1 MKEIKRFA
9 QKLKNKSDKKA
20 DELGEIKKTAIIFRC
35 TLAEKEQIK
44 ANAKECNLQVGYFV
58 RQLALGFKPQSLN
71 LVQERITLRNHAADL
86 GRLGGLL
93 KLLLTDKT
101 TSKAIG
107 IKKINHLL
115 QRILES
121 QKLLNKAAYEVILG

>member
-1 MKEIKRFA
+1 MQKEMEFKSG
-9 QKLKNKSDKKA
+9 KNKNTVLEVQ
-20 DELGEIKKTAIIFRC
+20 ELRQSTIKFRC
-35 TLAEKEQIK
+35 TKSEKEQIK
-44 ANAKECNLQVGYFV
+44 QKAQICNLVVSHYV
-58 RQLALGFKPQSLN
+58 RQCALGYKPKSIAITR
-71 LVQERITLRNHAADL
+71 ERLELSNYAADL

-121 QKLLNKAAYEVILG
+121 QKLLNKAAYEVVLG